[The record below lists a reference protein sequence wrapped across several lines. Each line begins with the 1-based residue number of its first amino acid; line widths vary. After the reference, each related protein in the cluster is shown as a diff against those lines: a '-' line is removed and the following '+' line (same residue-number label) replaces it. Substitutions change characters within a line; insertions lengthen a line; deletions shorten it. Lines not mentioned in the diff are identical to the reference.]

1 MLPRFRI
8 GAAVRVARNIRN
20 DGTYPGV
27 ARGELLVPRGSVG
40 YVRDV
45 GTFLQD
51 QIVYSVFF
59 LDQDRM
65 VGCREEE
72 LMDAASHWVETRFEF
87 RDRVTPTRRLAVHGE
102 VVAEPGAVGE
112 IIRVMRDARTGPAYQ
127 VRFPGRT
134 LQVPEH
140 ALAPL
145 AAEVPEVTDEDVERF
160 YREHP
165 ERFQRD
171 ETRTVRH
178 LLITINDEFPEN
190 TRQRAWARAE
200 KLAGKLADDPRGF
213 AAAAERHSECPSA
226 LHGGLV
232 GRVAR
237 GQLHE
242 ELDAALFEMAAG
254 EVRGPVETA
263 MGLHVLLC
271 ETVHP
276 PDVAPLDDELRERI
290 RGALQEKRA
299 RQVQR
304 DRARAGQGGENHEP
318 SGTG

>member
-1 MLPRFRI
+1 ML
-8 GAAVRVARNIRN
+8 RV
-20 DGTYPGV
+20 
-27 ARGELLVPRGSVG
+27 
-40 YVRDV
+40 VRD
-45 GTFLQD
+45 
-51 QIVYSVFF
+51 
-59 LDQDRM
+59 
-65 VGCREEE
+65 
-72 LMDAASHWVETRFEF
+72 A
-87 RDRVTPTRRLAVHGE
+87 P
-102 VVAEPGAVGE
+102 
-112 IIRVMRDARTGPAYQ
+112 TGPAYQ
-127 VRFPGRT
+127 VRFPGHT

-140 ALAPL
+140 ALAAL
-145 AAEVPEVTDEDVERF
+145 AAEVPAVTDEDVERF
-160 YREHP
+160 YHENP
-165 ERFQRD
+165 ERFRRD

-178 LLITINDEFPEN
+178 LLITINDDFPEN

-200 KLAGKLADDPRGF
+200 KLTGKLAADPRGF

-232 GRVAR
+232 GRVPR

-271 ETVHP
+271 ETIHP

-290 RGALQEKRA
+290 RGALQEQRA

-304 DRARAGQGGENHEP
+304 DRARIGQGGESHEP
-318 SGTG
+318 SGVG